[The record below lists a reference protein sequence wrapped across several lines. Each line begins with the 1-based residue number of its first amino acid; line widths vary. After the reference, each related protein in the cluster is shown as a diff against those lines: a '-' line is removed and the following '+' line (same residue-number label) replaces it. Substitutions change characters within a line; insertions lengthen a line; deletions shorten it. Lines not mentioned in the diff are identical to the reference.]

1 VKYRWKVLS
10 SLPDQVEQL
19 AAQLDVIPLVAH
31 LLIQRGLDHPDQAR
45 KFLQP
50 SLEDLH
56 DPFLMKDMD
65 RVVER
70 VLRAGQ
76 TGEKVLI
83 YGDYDVDGITA
94 TVVLKRALEM
104 LGVSVNFH
112 LPLRL
117 EEGYGIQKPVLKKA
131 QEDGYSLVI
140 TVDNGI
146 RAFEAA
152 DAVRELGLEMIV
164 TDHHLPDELLPSVYA
179 ILNPHRPDCPYPDK
193 NLAAVGVVFKL
204 VQALFGK
211 VGKEDVVHHFLKL
224 VAIGTVAD
232 LVPVTGE
239 NRIMVHYGL
248 RALADPR
255 NLGLKALLEG
265 SGISGDV
272 DQSDIAFR
280 LAPRI
285 NAVTRMGGGRE
296 VVDLFSVD
304 DPMAAQAIVQE
315 MNTKNTL
322 RRQEEARIL
331 EEIDERFK
339 QDPEAFDRDLLVV
352 AGRHW
357 HRGVIGIVAS
367 RLVERF
373 HRPVLVLSVE
383 DSFCQGSGRS
393 VAGVDLLAV
402 LDQCRDQFVQ
412 YGGHAQAVGCM
423 LDQEFCDGDKI
434 QQLALSLEEHV
445 RPQLIPENLP
455 PSLSIEGFL
464 PTEDLSFALFKAIDQ
479 LAPFGIG
486 NPVPVFASK
495 RVNIVAGPWVLKE
508 QHLKMQVQSNGSRLD
523 AIWWKHGSVADSIDP
538 EAQVDLAY
546 TMSLDSYLGK
556 KKLLLTIQD
565 INLP

>member
-1 VKYRWKVLS
+1 MKYCWKVLS

-224 VAIGTVAD
+224 VETPVGSRVLYGSAN
-232 LVPVTGE
+232 VPTPSLWVSMAE
-239 NRIMVHYGL
+239 
-248 RALADPR
+248 PR
-255 NLGLKALLEG
+255 
-265 SGISGDV
+265 V
-272 DQSDIAFR
+272 R
-280 LAPRI
+280 LPR
-285 NAVTRMGGGRE
+285 
-296 VVDLFSVD
+296 F
-304 DPMAAQAIVQE
+304 
-315 MNTKNTL
+315 
-322 RRQEEARIL
+322 
-331 EEIDERFK
+331 
-339 QDPEAFDRDLLVV
+339 
-352 AGRHW
+352 
-357 HRGVIGIVAS
+357 
-367 RLVERF
+367 
-373 HRPVLVLSVE
+373 
-383 DSFCQGSGRS
+383 
-393 VAGVDLLAV
+393 
-402 LDQCRDQFVQ
+402 
-412 YGGHAQAVGCM
+412 
-423 LDQEFCDGDKI
+423 
-434 QQLALSLEEHV
+434 
-445 RPQLIPENLP
+445 PQLVDRLP
-455 PSLSIEGFL
+455 WST
-464 PTEDLSFALFKAIDQ
+464 PT
-479 LAPFGIG
+479 
-486 NPVPVFASK
+486 
-495 RVNIVAGPWVLKE
+495 R
-508 QHLKMQVQSNGSRLD
+508 
-523 AIWWKHGSVADSIDP
+523 
-538 EAQVDLAY
+538 
-546 TMSLDSYLGK
+546 
-556 KKLLLTIQD
+556 
-565 INLP
+565 

>member
-1 VKYRWKVLS
+1 MKYRWKVLS
-10 SLPDQVEQL
+10 SSPDQVEQL
-19 AAQLDVIPLVAH
+19 AIQLGVTPLVAH
-31 LLIQRGLDHPDQAR
+31 LLLQRGLDSPDQAR

-70 VLRAGQ
+70 VLRARQ
-76 TGEKVLI
+76 MDEKVLI

-104 LGVSVNFH
+104 LGVSVDFH

-117 EEGYGIQKPVLKKA
+117 EEGYGIQTRVLKKA

-140 TVDNGI
+140 TADNGI

-152 DAVRELGLEMIV
+152 DAARELGLEMIV
-164 TDHHLPDELLPSVYA
+164 TDHHQPGESLPAVYA

-211 VGKEDVVHHFLKL
+211 VGKEDVVRHFLKL

-232 LVPVTGE
+232 LVPVMGE

-248 RALADPR
+248 RALSDPR

-265 SGISGDV
+265 AGVSGKV
-272 DQSDIAFR
+272 DLSDIAFR

-285 NAVTRMGGGRE
+285 NAVTRMGGGSE
-296 VVDLFSVD
+296 VVELFSVG
-304 DPMAAQAIVQE
+304 DPVAAQAIVQE
-315 MNTKNTL
+315 MNSKNIL

-331 EEIDERFK
+331 EEIEDRFK
-339 QDPEAFDRDLLVV
+339 QDPEAFDRDFLVV
-352 AGRHW
+352 AGQHW

-373 HRPVLVLSVE
+373 NRPALVLSVE

-393 VAGVDLLAV
+393 VPGVDLLAV
-402 LDQCRDQFVQ
+402 LDQCRDQFMK
-412 YGGHAQAVGCM
+412 YGGHAQAVGCT
-423 LDQEFCDGDKI
+423 LGQEFCDGDKI
-434 QQLALSLEEHV
+434 QQLARSLEEHV
-445 RPQLIPENLP
+445 RPQLAGEDRMPA
-455 PSLSIEGFL
+455 LSIEGFL
-464 PTEDLSFALFKAIDQ
+464 PTEDISFSLFEAIDQ
-479 LAPFGIG
+479 LAPFGMG

-495 RVNIVAGPWVLKE
+495 KVNIAAGPWVLKE

-523 AIWWKHGSVADSIDP
+523 AIWWKNGSVADTIDP
-538 EAQVDLAY
+538 GSQVDLAY
-546 TMSLDSYLGK
+546 TMSRDSYMGK
-556 KKLLLTIQD
+556 NKLLLTIQD

>member
-1 VKYRWKVLS
+1 MKYRWRVLS
-10 SLPDQVEQL
+10 SFPDQVEQL
-19 AAQLDVIPLVAH
+19 ASQLDVSPLVAH
-31 LLIQRGLDHPDQAR
+31 LLLQRGLGNPDQAR
-45 KFLQP
+45 KFLAP

-70 VLRAGQ
+70 VFRAREM
-76 TGEKVLI
+76 GEKVLI

-104 LGVSVNFH
+104 LGLSVDFH

-117 EEGYGIQKPVLKKA
+117 EEGYGIQNAALKKA

-140 TVDNGI
+140 TADNGI

-152 DAVRELGLEMIV
+152 DAAREFGLEMIV
-164 TDHHLPDELLPSVYA
+164 TDHHLPAESLPSVYA
-179 ILNPHRPDCPYPDK
+179 ILNPHRSDCPYPDK

-204 VQALFGK
+204 VQALFER
-211 VGKEDVVHHFLKL
+211 VGKQDLVPHFLKL

-248 RALADPR
+248 KALSDAR

-265 SGISGDV
+265 SGIRGEV
-272 DQSDIAFR
+272 DLSDISFR

-285 NAVTRMGGGRE
+285 NAVTRMGGGSE
-296 VVDLFSVD
+296 VVELFSVD
-304 DPMAAQAIVQE
+304 DPVAAHAIVQE

-331 EEIDERFK
+331 EEIEGRFQ
-339 QDPEAFDRDLLVV
+339 QDPQAFERDFLVV
-352 AGRHW
+352 AGKHW

-373 HRPVLVLSVE
+373 NRPALVLSVE

-393 VAGVDLLAV
+393 VPGVDLLAV
-402 LDQCRDQFVQ
+402 LEQCRDQFER
-412 YGGHAQAVGCM
+412 YGGHAQAVGCS
-423 LDQEFCDGDKI
+423 LSQEFCEGEKI
-434 QQLALSLEEHV
+434 QQLADSLEQHV
-445 RPQLIPENLP
+445 RSQLTEEMLI

-464 PTEDLSFALFKAIDQ
+464 PPEEISFSLCEAVDQ
-479 LAPFGIG
+479 LAPFGMG

-495 RVNIVAGPWVLKE
+495 QVNIVAGPWVLKE

-523 AIWWKHGSVADSIDP
+523 AIWWKNGSVADTIDP
-538 EAQVDLAY
+538 GSPVDLAY
-546 TMSLDSYLGK
+546 TMSRDSYMGK

-565 INLP
+565 IHLP